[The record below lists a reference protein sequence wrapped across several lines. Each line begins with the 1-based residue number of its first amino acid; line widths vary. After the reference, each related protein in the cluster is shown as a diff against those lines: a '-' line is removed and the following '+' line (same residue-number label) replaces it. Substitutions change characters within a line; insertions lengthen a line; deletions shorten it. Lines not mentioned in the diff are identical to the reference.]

1 MDGWRYNNA
10 EAKCLFSK
18 KELVDSNGNEDKNT
32 NTNTNLKKKHKHK
45 YKYKYKI
52 QTCSISQ
59 RGLFQIGS

>member
-18 KELVDSNGNEDKNT
+18 KELVESNGGEDSNT
-32 NTNTNLKKKHKHK
+32 NTNTNMKKKHE

>member
-1 MDGWRYNNA
+1 MDEWRYNNA

-18 KELVDSNGNEDKNT
+18 KELVESNGGEDTNMNT
-32 NTNTNLKKKHKHK
+32 NTNIRKKH
-45 YKYKYKI
+45 KYKYKI

>member
-1 MDGWRYNNA
+1 MDEWRYNNA

-18 KELVDSNGNEDKNT
+18 KELVESNGSEDTNT
-32 NTNTNLKKKHKHK
+32 NTNTNMKKKHE